1 MGVALNIFGA
11 SFSLRSSSRLYA
23 AFGFADS
30 RKNIGKELTLARH
43 WLGLP
48 MIFEN
53 LFGFGMVLVLANG

>member
-1 MGVALNIFGA
+1 MSLNT
-11 SFSLRSSSRLYA
+11 SSICDEIYFRL
-23 AFGFADS
+23 DS
-30 RKNIGKELTLARH
+30 PIPEKNIGKELTLARH